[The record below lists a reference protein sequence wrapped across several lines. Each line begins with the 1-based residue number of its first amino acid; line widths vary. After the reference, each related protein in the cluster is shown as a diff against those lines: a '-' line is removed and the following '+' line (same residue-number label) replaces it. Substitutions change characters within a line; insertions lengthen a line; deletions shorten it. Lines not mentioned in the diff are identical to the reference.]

1 MEEKLLEN
9 SNKKR
14 RVKISND
21 VVPVSEVNVASA
33 EYQYQQLVNIGE
45 QETNQDSEI
54 DVSDGEILKLKDIL
68 SNFANKSKYRI
79 KLSLSQ
85 EPIQTKNKRNET
97 ITLLE
102 PDPGHSRTRSAS
114 FAAVESKM
122 SLTVP
127 ESLRSNKMNVRH
139 NSILASPMDNLK
151 SLPENEPVTFT
162 FNHALTGGSTKP
174 LNTSAVIY
182 DVPRKLSLPVG
193 PSSVLKSPS
202 LMQSAFVP
210 YRRKSTSFLTNK
222 YIFNKKENPQLWP
235 N

>member
-14 RVKISND
+14 RVKISHD
-21 VVPVSEVNVASA
+21 VLPASEVNVASA

-45 QETNQDSEI
+45 QERNREAEI
-54 DVSDGEILKLKDIL
+54 DASNGDILKLKDIL
-68 SNFANKSKYRI
+68 SNFANKSKEKI

-85 EPIQTKNKRNET
+85 EQIQTKIKRNET
-97 ITLLE
+97 MTLME
-102 PDPGHSRTRSAS
+102 PAVGHSRTRSAS
-114 FAAVESKM
+114 FAAIESKM

-162 FNHALTGGSTKP
+162 FNHALATGSPKP

-222 YIFNKKENPQLWP
+222 YY
-235 N
+235 